1 MCLFDVCCLGEIS
14 VTWNPTRSSGQ
25 LTLAVFSSL
34 AAMLDEP
41 DEKDTDDKPEYCTRD
56 GDPAHVEPAQSIVLV
71 VWTNEE
77 EGKRSSE

>member
-1 MCLFDVCCLGEIS
+1 M
-14 VTWNPTRSSGQ
+14 
-25 LTLAVFSSL
+25 FSSL
-34 AAMLDEP
+34 AAILDEP
-41 DEKDTDDKPEYCTRD
+41 DEKDADDKPEYCTRD